1 VISSYTP
8 TIKALAHARERLLA
22 ITKSQNGKAKL
33 LIVTMPKTPGEIDLS
48 EVKRKMSE
56 IQLAVKFTFLYQS
69 LVQPNAKTVLKQ
81 VVQYDLIHFAG
92 HEVSNYVNLFNSGLI
107 LQEGK
112 EAEKKMN
119 KLTVQQILK
128 INLKRVRIVYLL
140 ACSTAEHWAAEMID
154 EVIYLVSGFQMAG
167 FSHVIASMW
176 SMDDEVCMKMAG
188 KVYEWL
194 KNGYAVQANNGAV
207 VVAVHNLIMEI
218 WVVWW

>member
-33 LIVTMPKTPGEIDLS
+33 LIVTMLKTPGEIDLS

-56 IQLAVKFTFLYQS
+56 IQLAMKFTFLYQS
-69 LVQPNAKTVLKQ
+69 LVQLNAKMVLKQ
-81 VVQYDLIHFAG
+81 VVQYDLIYFAD
-92 HEVSNYVNLFNSGLI
+92 HKVSNYVNSFNSSLI

-140 ACSTAEHWAAEMID
+140 ACSTAEHWVAEMID
-154 EVIYLVSGFQMAG
+154 KVIYLVSEFQMAG
-167 FSHVIASMW
+167 FSYVIASMW
-176 SMDDEVCMKMAG
+176 SMDDEVCIKMAG

-194 KNGYAVQANNGAV
+194 KNDYAVQANNGAV
-207 VVAVHNLIMEI
+207 VVAVHNLIMKI
-218 WVVWW
+218 WVV

>member
-69 LVQPNAKTVLKQ
+69 LVQLNAKMVLKQ
-81 VVQYDLIHFAG
+81 VVQYDLIHFAD
-92 HEVSNYVNLFNSGLI
+92 HKVSNYVNSFNSSLI

-140 ACSTAEHWAAEMID
+140 ACSTVEHWVAEMID
-154 EVIYLVSGFQMAG
+154 EVIHLVSEFQMAG

-176 SMDDEVCMKMAG
+176 SMDDEVCMKMAE

-194 KNGYAVQANNGAV
+194 KNGYAVQANNEAV
-207 VVAVHNLIMEI
+207 VVAVHNLIMKI
-218 WVVWW
+218 